1 MFRRRGFQYYTNV
14 NYRTC
19 AECLS
24 LHGVIRRRRDAFPQV
39 EDSCESSILPIP
51 RQQLRI
57 YREKSKRMRLRAQG
71 ELARRALFE
80 EALTLLPSQ
89 PDEAL
94 ELLGRAATIDLY
106 IPDIERLAERHG
118 QFLQEHSDIRDQL
131 RTQLLKAYSDKF
143 GWRRYERL
151 PEVMRLQR
159 EKAGMDRINELLG

>member
-1 MFRRRGFQYYTNV
+1 M
-14 NYRTC
+14 
-19 AECLS
+19 
-24 LHGVIRRRRDAFPQV
+24 
-39 EDSCESSILPIP
+39 
-51 RQQLRI
+51 
-57 YREKSKRMRLRAQG
+57 YREKSKQMRLRAQG

-80 EALTLLPSQ
+80 EALTLLPNQ

-118 QFLQEHSDIRDQL
+118 RFLQGHSDIRDQL

-159 EKAGMDRINELLG
+159 EQAGMDRIRELLG